1 MIRIR
6 AAIVGALIGGFLG
19 QLVAVLLVLFVLAP
33 LPLSLV
39 TWNLLKTWVEF
50 VVPLVGIVFGIW
62 VAARLSQQ
70 HRS

>member
-19 QLVAVLLVLFVLAP
+19 QLVAMLLVLFVLAP